1 MNAKLVGTALVVTSS
16 VKREDIERLSVR
28 CPDALN
34 LYHGEEDKKEL
45 IFTVGLTDG
54 DAEIQDFCIV
64 FNSQT
69 HDDAKRAT
77 ATIMLRGDLGKDPK
91 ETIADLFGPALKNL
105 AEWEAGIPAILQ
117 KVDADHA
124 ELVSMVQI

>member
-1 MNAKLVGTALVVTSS
+1 MNARLNGTALVVTSN
-16 VKREDIERLSVR
+16 VKREDIEKLAIR

-34 LYHGEEDKKEL
+34 LYRGEDDKKEL
-45 IFTVGLTDG
+45 VFTVGLTEG

-69 HDDAKRAT
+69 HDEVKLAT
-77 ATIMLRGDLGKDPK
+77 ATIMLRGDLGEDPK

-105 AEWEAGIPAILQ
+105 KDWEAGIPAVLQ
-117 KVDADHA
+117 KVDTEHA
-124 ELVSMVQI
+124 ELVSLVQV